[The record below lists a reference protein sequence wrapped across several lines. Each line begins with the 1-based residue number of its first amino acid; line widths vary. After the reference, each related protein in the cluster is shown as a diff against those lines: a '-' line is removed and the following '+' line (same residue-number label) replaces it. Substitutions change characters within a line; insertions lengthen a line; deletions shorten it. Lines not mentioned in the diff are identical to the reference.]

1 MAVVIHAVLIS
12 GLYAL
17 LAAGFTM
24 LYSVGRVLN
33 LTYGTNIMISAY
45 IYWIVVQQLGFPT
58 GVGFIIAILL
68 SVGISLATYRG
79 IVRRYLFNP
88 TAVFVA
94 TLILAIL
101 LQSVMVL
108 LIGDQPLNVVPVIT
122 GTILIAGVTVSK
134 NILLAMI
141 LSWLVIGGLLAFVTR
156 THMGRAIRAMS
167 MDRKGALVSGI
178 DLERVSLVTWVWSGA
193 LAGVAGVFFGTFT
206 HITPYMWLFPL
217 VMSFAMVIIGG
228 VGSIPG
234 ALLAAYI
241 IGFAETG
248 TTMMINESLRGV
260 VAFATMIVVIV
271 TRPQGF
277 FGRQM

>member
-1 MAVVIHAVLIS
+1 MAVVIHAILIS

-58 GVGFIIAILL
+58 GVGFIVAILV
-68 SVGISLATYRG
+68 SVGISLATYRS

-101 LQSVMVL
+101 MQSVMVL

-122 GTILIAGVTVSK
+122 GTILIADITVSK

-156 THMGRAIRAMS
+156 THMGRAIRAIS

-178 DLERVSLVTWVWSGA
+178 DLERVSLLTWVWSGA

-234 ALLAAYI
+234 SLLAAYI

-248 TTMMINESLRGV
+248 TTMMIDESLRGV

-277 FGRQM
+277 FGRQL